1 MKDLSLGDLER
12 FLLAMGPPPS
22 DETVVITLGQNHGDP
37 SVITVNCAD
46 KIGLS
51 SDLARI
57 IFDAGLSV
65 VRGDLS
71 TDGKWCYLIFWVL
84 PRTGSARPIRWAIL
98 KRNLISACPPNPAH
112 IFFMDIPEPRP
123 KNVYILQI
131 CSTDRAGLLNDVSQ
145 VLWELELAVQKVK
158 VSTTPEGKVMD
169 FFFITDNRDL
179 LHTTKRREDV
189 CDRLKS
195 VIGESST
202 NCELRL
208 TPPELMAMEYAPI
221 LLLSPSIIDQLFT
234 SELTQFQADSNSLQ
248 SKSTL
253 INKVSVTID
262 NSLSPGH
269 TLLQISCK
277 DRRGLLYDVLRTLKD
292 YNIQI
297 SYGRLSTNPKGT
309 CEVDLFALQAD
320 GRKII
325 DPQKQNSLCQ
335 RLRQEILHPLRV
347 MIVDRGPDTELL
359 VASRIELSGRGRPR
373 VLLDVTLVLKM
384 LDICI
389 FSADIGRHVIGDL
402 HWEVYR
408 FLLIDRPDLS
418 LGSSRTRS
426 QITERVKNMLMG

>member
-1 MKDLSLGDLER
+1 
-12 FLLAMGPPPS
+12 
-22 DETVVITLGQNHGDP
+22 VVITLGQNHSDP
-37 SVITVNCAD
+37 SVVTVNCAD

-51 SDLARI
+51 CDLSRI
-57 IFDAGLSV
+57 IFEAGLGV

-84 PRTGSARPIRWAIL
+84 PRTGSPRPIRWAIL

-112 IFFMDIPEPRP
+112 IFFMNIPEPRP
-123 KNVYILQI
+123 KNVYILHI
-131 CSTDRAGLLNDVSQ
+131 CSLDRAGLLNDVSQ
-145 VLWELELAVQKVK
+145 VLWELELAIRKVK
-158 VSTTPEGKVMD
+158 VSTTPEGKVID
-169 FFFITDNRDL
+169 LFFITDNRDL
-179 LHTTKRREDV
+179 LHTTKRQEDV

-202 NCELRL
+202 NCDLRL
-208 TPPELMAMEYAPI
+208 APPEFMAMEYAPI
-221 LLLSPSIIDQLFT
+221 SLLSPSIVDELFT
-234 SELTQFQADSNSLQ
+234 SETQFQADSNSLQ
-248 SKSTL
+248 TKSTL
-253 INKVSVTID
+253 INKASVTID
-262 NSLSPGH
+262 NSLSPAH
-269 TLLQISCK
+269 TLLQISSK

-297 SYGRLSTNPKGT
+297 SYGRLSTNPKGI

-325 DPQKQNSLCQ
+325 DPQKQSSLCR
-335 RLRQEILHPLRV
+335 RLQQEISYPVRV

-389 FSADIGRHVIGDL
+389 FSADIGRHAIGDL

-408 FLLIDRPDLS
+408 FLLIDRQDLS

-426 QITERVKNMLMG
+426 QIAERVKNMLIG

>member
-1 MKDLSLGDLER
+1 
-12 FLLAMGPPPS
+12 MGPPPS
-22 DETVVITLGQNHGDP
+22 DETVDITLGQNHSDP

-51 SDLARI
+51 CDLSRI
-57 IFDAGLSV
+57 IFDTGLGV

-84 PRTGSARPIRWAIL
+84 PRTGSPRPIRWSNL
-98 KRNLISACPPNPAH
+98 KRNLMSACPPNPAH
-112 IFFMDIPEPRP
+112 IFFMNIPEPKP
-123 KNVYILQI
+123 KTVYILHI
-131 CSTDRAGLLNDVSQ
+131 CSLDRAGLLNDVSQ
-145 VLWELELAVQKVK
+145 VLWDLELAVQKVK
-158 VSTTPEGKVMD
+158 VSTTPDGKVMD
-169 FFFITDNRDL
+169 LFFIIDNRDL
-179 LHTTKRREDV
+179 LHTTKRQEDV
-189 CDRLKS
+189 CDNLKS

-202 NCELRL
+202 HCELRL
-208 TPPELMAMEYAPI
+208 APPELMAPEYAPI
-221 LLLSPSIIDQLFT
+221 SLLSPSIVAELFNL
-234 SELTQFQADSNSLQ
+234 ELTQFQADSNSLQ
-248 SKSTL
+248 ARNTL
-253 INKVSVTID
+253 INKISVTTD
-262 NSLSPGH
+262 NSLSPAH

-297 SYGRLSTNPKGT
+297 SYGRLSTNPKGI

-325 DPQKQNSLCQ
+325 DPQKQSSLCR
-335 RLRQEILHPLRV
+335 RLQQEISHPIRV

-408 FLLIDRPDLS
+408 FLLIDRSDLS

-426 QITERVKNMLMG
+426 HITERVKNMLIG

>member
-1 MKDLSLGDLER
+1 
-12 FLLAMGPPPS
+12 MGPPPS
-22 DETVVITLGQNHGDP
+22 DETVVITLGQNHSDP
-37 SVITVNCAD
+37 SVVTVNCAD

-51 SDLARI
+51 CDLSRI
-57 IFDAGLSV
+57 IFEAGLGV

-84 PRTGSARPIRWAIL
+84 PRTGSPRPIRWAIL

-112 IFFMDIPEPRP
+112 IFFMNIPEPRP
-123 KNVYILQI
+123 KNVYILHI
-131 CSTDRAGLLNDVSQ
+131 CSLDRAGLLNDVSQ
-145 VLWELELAVQKVK
+145 VLWELELAVRKVK
-158 VSTTPEGKVMD
+158 VSTTPEGKVID
-169 FFFITDNRDL
+169 LFFITDNRDL
-179 LHTTKRREDV
+179 LHTTKRQADV

-202 NCELRL
+202 NCDLRL
-208 TPPELMAMEYAPI
+208 APPEFMAMEYAPI
-221 LLLSPSIIDQLFT
+221 SLLSPSIVDELFT
-234 SELTQFQADSNSLQ
+234 SETQFQADSNSLQ
-248 SKSTL
+248 TKSTL
-253 INKVSVTID
+253 INKASVTID
-262 NSLSPGH
+262 NSLSPAH
-269 TLLQISCK
+269 TLLQISSK

-297 SYGRLSTNPKGT
+297 SYGRLSTNPKGI

-325 DPQKQNSLCQ
+325 DPQKQSSLCR
-335 RLRQEILHPLRV
+335 RLQQEIFHPVRV

-389 FSADIGRHVIGDL
+389 FSADIGRHAIGDL

-426 QITERVKNMLMG
+426 QIAERVNNMLIG

>member
-1 MKDLSLGDLER
+1 
-12 FLLAMGPPPS
+12 MGPPPS
-22 DETVVITLGQNHGDP
+22 DETVVITLGQNHSDP
-37 SVITVNCAD
+37 SVVTVNCAD

-51 SDLARI
+51 CDLSRI
-57 IFDAGLSV
+57 IFEAGLGV

-84 PRTGSARPIRWAIL
+84 PRTGSPRPIRWAIL

-112 IFFMDIPEPRP
+112 IFFMNIPEPRP
-123 KNVYILQI
+123 KNVYILHI
-131 CSTDRAGLLNDVSQ
+131 CSLDRAGLLNDVSQ
-145 VLWELELAVQKVK
+145 VLWELELAIRKVK
-158 VSTTPEGKVMD
+158 VSTTPEGKVID
-169 FFFITDNRDL
+169 LFFITDNRDL
-179 LHTTKRREDV
+179 LHTSKRQEDV

-202 NCELRL
+202 NCDLRL
-208 TPPELMAMEYAPI
+208 APPEFMAMEYAPI
-221 LLLSPSIIDQLFT
+221 SLLSPSIVDELFT
-234 SELTQFQADSNSLQ
+234 SETQFQADSNSLQ
-248 SKSTL
+248 TKSTL
-253 INKVSVTID
+253 INKASVTID
-262 NSLSPGH
+262 NSLSPAH
-269 TLLQISCK
+269 TLLQISSK

-297 SYGRLSTNPKGT
+297 SYGRLSTNPKGI

-325 DPQKQNSLCQ
+325 DPQKQSSLCR
-335 RLRQEILHPLRV
+335 RLQQEISYPVRV

-389 FSADIGRHVIGDL
+389 FSADIGRHAIGDL

-426 QITERVKNMLMG
+426 QIAERVKNMLIG